1 LLFVWE
7 PKSKRCQGYR
17 VSPLLLGATTSSQCF
32 SLGVGD
38 LMLTCF
44 GPLSRNRTVGVR
56 LYPRVTH
63 HKYMDIL
70 LPFNV
75 YIRLGKGEGM
85 QSIMSD
91 RSEVAEG
98 ERSVSFVF
106 VDVSGL

>member
-1 LLFVWE
+1 
-7 PKSKRCQGYR
+7 
-17 VSPLLLGATTSSQCF
+17 
-32 SLGVGD
+32 
-38 LMLTCF
+38 
-44 GPLSRNRTVGVR
+44 
-56 LYPRVTH
+56 
-63 HKYMDIL
+63 MDIL

-98 ERSVSFVF
+98 ERLVSFVF